1 MNLQSGLERFDPY
14 SLWAVA
20 SFGLLAGG
28 SLLVAVGLY
37 AKRKGLLF
45 LPSFGL
51 SPVGYTGGSGGG
63 GGAGGGSGVAA
74 PLG

>member
-1 MNLQSGLERFDPY
+1 MNLVSGLERFDPY
-14 SLWAVA
+14 ALWAVSA
-20 SFGLLAGG
+20 FGLLAGG

-51 SPVGYTGGSGGG
+51 SPVGYTGGGGG
-63 GGAGGGSGVAA
+63 GGGGGSGVAA